1 MNLLL
6 VDDERLALESLKKA
20 VFEILPH
27 ANSTSFQ
34 KASQAIAFAETT
46 QVDIAFID
54 IDMPIMN
61 GLEMARALQKLNP
74 QVNVIFVTGFAEYAL
89 DAFDLCASA
98 YLTKPVTPEA
108 IAKAM
113 QQLRHPVEQMRVRLH
128 CFGNFEI
135 YCDNAPVHFT
145 LARTKELLAYLVDR
159 QGSECRKN
167 EIISALFED
176 DLNVEYYKKLRK
188 DLIDTL
194 TALGLEDLIL
204 VSRGGLA
211 LNKEIVQ
218 CDYYDYLA
226 GDRSVPP
233 LEYMTQY
240 SFGEQTFA
248 ALLNQ
253 EK

>member
-1 MNLLL
+1 MNILL

-20 VFEILPH
+20 VSEALPQ
-27 ANSTSFQ
+27 ANSTTFQ
-34 KASQAIAFAETT
+34 RASQAINFAETT
-46 QVDIAFID
+46 QIDIAFLD

-61 GLEMARALQKLNP
+61 GLEMARALQALNP
-74 QVNVIFVTGFAEYAL
+74 QVNIIFVTGFAEYAL
-89 DAFDLCASA
+89 EAFDLCASA
-98 YLTKPVTPEA
+98 YLTKPIIPEG

-113 QQLRHPVEQMRVRLH
+113 RQLRHPVEQRRVRLR

-135 YCDNAPVHFT
+135 YCDGAPIHFT
-145 LARTKELLAYLVDR
+145 LTRTKELLAYLVDR

-176 DLNVEYYKKLRK
+176 EFNVEYYKKLRK

-194 TALGLEDLIL
+194 AALGLEELIL

-211 LNKEIVQ
+211 LNKELVQ

-226 GDRSVPP
+226 GDRAAPP
-233 LEYMTQY
+233 PEYMTQY

-248 ALLNQ
+248 ALINS
-253 EK
+253 K